1 MEHVAGVEMGVG
13 AYFDGAR
20 FLDPPCLD
28 WEHKRFFPGDQ
39 GELTG
44 EMGTV
49 VTYERGRRFF
59 ERTLGRLA
67 PLLARHGHVGYLN
80 LNTIVNPQGI
90 WPLEFAARFTYPG
103 FMLLDPIQET
113 SWSELFRIMTRR
125 SAPRFATRSGFCVG
139 IVLTTPPFPYT
150 RKDIAEPVGLP
161 VLFDGPLDAQDRANL
176 HYGEVGLDDGA
187 LVTSGLYGWTMVV
200 TGVDATIVAAKER
213 TYRLADRVFV
223 PNLRFRRDIGDKL
236 IAGDLAKIE
245 AMGHFD
251 DA

>member
-1 MEHVAGVEMGVG
+1 M
-13 AYFDGAR
+13 R
-20 FLDPPCLD
+20 P
-28 WEHKRFFPGDQ
+28 
-39 GELTG
+39 
-44 EMGTV
+44 
-49 VTYERGRRFF
+49 
-59 ERTLGRLA
+59 A
-67 PLLARHGHVGYLN
+67 P
-80 LNTIVNPQGI
+80 
-90 WPLEFAARFTYPG
+90 
-103 FMLLDPIQET
+103 
-113 SWSELFRIMTRR
+113 
-125 SAPRFATRSGFCVG
+125 GFCVG

-161 VLFDGPLDAQDRANL
+161 VLFDGPLDARDRANL

-245 AMGHFD
+245 AMGHLD
-251 DA
+251 DV

>member
-1 MEHVAGVEMGVG
+1 M
-13 AYFDGAR
+13 
-20 FLDPPCLD
+20 
-28 WEHKRFFPGDQ
+28 
-39 GELTG
+39 
-44 EMGTV
+44 
-49 VTYERGRRFF
+49 
-59 ERTLGRLA
+59 
-67 PLLARHGHVGYLN
+67 
-80 LNTIVNPQGI
+80 NPQGI

-213 TYRLADRVFV
+213 AYRLADRVFV

-251 DA
+251 DV